1 MTYNRAITLAKKRK
15 TFRGLEAE
23 VKALQFRLEEAQAVI
38 EALRTG
44 TVDSVVVPGENGDK
58 IYTLKGADRAYRTL
72 LEGLNEGALTLS
84 PDGTI
89 LYCNSRFSEMAK
101 VPVESLLGTPMRS
114 VLFPADRKSFTAL
127 LRQPA
132 DSPVRHEFS
141 IRAADGSSLPSIF
154 SIKYLDLEGMMVHC
168 AVVTDI
174 NERIKSEDVVR
185 RSEQHFRDLYD
196 EGERTREELQRLSR
210 EMLRVQEAERT
221 RISREIHDELGQML
235 TAISLNVNNIAKT
248 VPSSLLKRDIQSVRQ
263 LLEQATDFIH
273 RLSHQIHPGMLE
285 DLGLVPALRYL
296 LRSLKESAGMDVKLI
311 VLGAA
316 GKASLEQKAAMYRV
330 AQESLTNVLK
340 HAGTSRA
347 SVTVRN
353 SAEAIELQVL
363 DKGKGFTLS
372 RMSGSEGTRLGLGL
386 VGMRERVQSLGG
398 MFVIRSRPGKGTSV
412 RVRIPFDGRK
422 HGRRTGS

>member
-1 MTYNRAITLAKKRK
+1 
-15 TFRGLEAE
+15 
-23 VKALQFRLEEAQAVI
+23 
-38 EALRTG
+38 
-44 TVDSVVVPGENGDK
+44 
-58 IYTLKGADRAYRTL
+58 
-72 LEGLNEGALTLS
+72 
-84 PDGTI
+84 
-89 LYCNSRFSEMAK
+89 
-101 VPVESLLGTPMRS
+101 
-114 VLFPADRKSFTAL
+114 
-127 LRQPA
+127 
-132 DSPVRHEFS
+132 
-141 IRAADGSSLPSIF
+141 
-154 SIKYLDLEGMMVHC
+154 MVHC